1 MLAVPH
7 SRRSE
12 TYLHSFLGPSQS
24 HIEKTSLLLDF
35 LRRCEHSSG
44 WENILLH
51 SRHENIRELET
62 LGGMDG
68 HKGYLVGGILVILD
82 INGTQEGNILEEI
95 TQCHD
100 RKIFIIDGFHIHGR
114 AVRKHFLLHFVAPV
128 LHEALDAVEQFL
140 DIGGTGLILNRIV
153 LLKGGVEPASGG
165 KFPCDGERILDRYGG
180 IGLGNH
186 RMEGQNPGHC
196 SLLEP

>member
-7 SRRSE
+7 SRSGE
-12 TYLHSFLGPSQS
+12 TYLHSSLGPGQS

-44 WENILLH
+44 WEDILLH
-51 SRHENIRELET
+51 SRHENIRELES

-100 RKIFIIDGFHIHGR
+100 RKIFIIDGFHIHRR

-128 LHEALDAVEQFL
+128 LHEALDAVEEFL
-140 DIGGTGLILNRIV
+140 HIGCPGLALDGVV
-153 LLKGGVEPASGG
+153 LLE
-165 KFPCDGERILDRYGG
+165 
-180 IGLGNH
+180 
-186 RMEGQNPGHC
+186 
-196 SLLEP
+196 